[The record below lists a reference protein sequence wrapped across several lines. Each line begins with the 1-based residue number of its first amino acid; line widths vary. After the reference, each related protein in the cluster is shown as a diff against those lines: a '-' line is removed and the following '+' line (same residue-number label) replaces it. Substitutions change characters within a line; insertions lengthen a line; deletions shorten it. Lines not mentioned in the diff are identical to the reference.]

1 MTTVVIYFI
10 FVIGSISLFS
20 DIQQYMDGLG
30 LEEKREEE
38 RKGNDVRGE
47 GEEEGEEEK
56 REVLTGMLNRKAGVL
71 ECREK
76 YRRKQS
82 RTKRSTIIGSDN
94 QCQCS

>member
-10 FVIGSISLFS
+10 FVIGSIFFFS

-47 GEEEGEEEK
+47 GEGEEEK
-56 REVLTGMLNRKAGVL
+56 REVLIGMLNRKAGVW

-82 RTKRSTIIGSDN
+82 RTKRSTIIGSDS